1 MNRGEGYIT
10 TEISQRKE
18 KKKERKKGK
27 KPKEKGERLL
37 GWERSWEFKSP
48 GEGSFLPRT

>member
-1 MNRGEGYIT
+1 MIYNNRDLTKKG
-10 TEISQRKE
+10 E

-27 KPKEKGERLL
+27 KPREKGERLL
-37 GWERSWEFKSP
+37 GWEKSWEFKSP